1 MVLDQALTETLR
13 HFFAKQPVSRAYL
26 FGSVA
31 RGNATEQSDLD
42 VLVELDKGATLFDH
56 ARMSWQ
62 LEDLLQHRVDVV
74 TEGGLSPH
82 IRPFI
87 ERDRIL
93 VYERQHRR

>member
-82 IRPFI
+82 IRPLI